1 MKHLGLST
9 SMGLLALLVSTVAS
23 AQDGTAP
30 TTLPPAT
37 TVASPPVATAAPAEA
52 VQGADPVKLRAS
64 GVTPW
69 LGLGYFGLYGVGAS
83 YMMPVANG
91 VLKHATIRDQ
101 FMLEFGA
108 TYLRRSYSW
117 ITGSDY
123 VWNEIVP
130 TAGAAWMVW
139 LKPNLA
145 VYPKVDVGYAFGWLS
160 GFDCNGCSDPSYG
173 GVFVN
178 GSAGVMYDLG
188 SMVLRG
194 EVGNELVKGG
204 VGFLF

>member
-1 MKHLGLST
+1 MKHLGLRT
-9 SMGLLALLVSTVAS
+9 SMGLFAVLISTMAS

-30 TTLPPAT
+30 SAPPPAT
-37 TVASPPVATAAPAEA
+37 TVAPPPVATAAPAEV
-52 VQGADPVKLRAS
+52 VQGADPAKLRAS

-69 LGLGYFGLYGVGAS
+69 LGLGYYGLYGVGVS

-117 ITGSDY
+117 ITDSDY
-123 VWNEIVP
+123 VWNEVVP
-130 TAGAAWMVW
+130 TGGVAWMVW

-160 GFDCNGCSDPSYG
+160 GFECNGCSDPSYG
-173 GVFVN
+173 GIFIN

>member
-1 MKHLGLST
+1 
-9 SMGLLALLVSTVAS
+9 
-23 AQDGTAP
+23 
-30 TTLPPAT
+30 
-37 TVASPPVATAAPAEA
+37 
-52 VQGADPVKLRAS
+52 
-64 GVTPW
+64 
-69 LGLGYFGLYGVGAS
+69 
-83 YMMPVANG
+83 MMPVANG

-101 FMLEFGA
+101 FMLEFGV

-123 VWNEIVP
+123 VWNEVVP
-130 TAGAAWMVW
+130 TAGVAWMVW

-204 VGFLF
+204 LGFLF